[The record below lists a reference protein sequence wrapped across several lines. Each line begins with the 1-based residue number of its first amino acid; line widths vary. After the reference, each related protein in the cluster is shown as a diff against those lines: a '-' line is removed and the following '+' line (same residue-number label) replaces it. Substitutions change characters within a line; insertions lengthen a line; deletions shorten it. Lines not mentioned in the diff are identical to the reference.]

1 MFSGAK
7 HPGWAKWAP
16 GYVLDTN
23 LTCAL
28 NYLEHLRRWGGD
40 MILLS
45 SSRLYSITVLTDLPL
60 EVRGERLEIAEG
72 AVGTGL
78 SAAGITGNFSTA
90 GPRSLYGATKL
101 AAEQFME

>member
-23 LTCAL
+23 LTGAL
-28 NYLEHLRRWGGD
+28 NYLKHLRRWGGD

-45 SSRLYSITVLTDLPL
+45 SSRVYSITALTDLPL
-60 EVRGERLEIAEG
+60 ELRGERLEIAEG
-72 AVGTGL
+72 VARTV
-78 SAAGITGNFSTA
+78 
-90 GPRSLYGATKL
+90 
-101 AAEQFME
+101 

>member
-1 MFSGAK
+1 MFRGAK

-23 LTCAL
+23 LTGAL
-28 NYLEHLRRWGGD
+28 NYLEPLRRWDGD

-45 SSRLYSITVLTDLPL
+45 SSRVYSITALTDLPL

-72 AVGTGL
+72 A
-78 SAAGITGNFSTA
+78 AGA
-90 GPRSLYGATKL
+90 G
-101 AAEQFME
+101 